1 MAFQEIDE
9 KSGIETA
16 RVEIMDSL
24 LSVRGYPYS
33 SLERLLGMDEGNGTL
48 RSGTTLQ
55 ALFPLLENQV
65 LDDAAQAICVAS
77 VSYDLNATSDNNIMD
92 YLAGLGYR
100 AEKIHLDKTGL
111 IMQEYIDPEEGG
123 QLLLK
128 TYLQANLEQADDNTS
143 AIFNNDYL
151 EIGVGFCGGIAKLP
165 ASEPANLYM
174 MVILLARPEGPQPN
188 WIQCGHVFYDVNNN
202 HVFDEGEGLEAV
214 KMTDDNGTLLTTTL
228 TDGQYCF
235 RRPLGEWTLYLE
247 GYPFSQDY
255 NVYNILLGQRK
266 DGVLYQDIPFLLT
279 QDQIYVYN
287 ENEIEK

>member
-77 VSYDLNATSDNNIMD
+77 VSYELNATSDNNIMD